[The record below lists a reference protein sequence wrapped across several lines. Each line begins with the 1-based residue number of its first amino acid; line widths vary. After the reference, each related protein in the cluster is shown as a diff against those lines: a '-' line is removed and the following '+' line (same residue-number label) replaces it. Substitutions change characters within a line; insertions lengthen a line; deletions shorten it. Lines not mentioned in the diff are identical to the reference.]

1 MMNLLA
7 ENAQGSKMQ
16 GECVFVYFEWSRN
29 LLLGPGDVSSGRH
42 KARAQA
48 LPSFSVRRGAVFA
61 NDICCVCDAGSNTI
75 EEYLEHV

>member
-7 ENAQGSKMQ
+7 ENAQGEWQIHHSKMQ

-61 NDICCVCDAGSNTI
+61 NDICCVRRR
-75 EEYLEHV
+75 LEHD